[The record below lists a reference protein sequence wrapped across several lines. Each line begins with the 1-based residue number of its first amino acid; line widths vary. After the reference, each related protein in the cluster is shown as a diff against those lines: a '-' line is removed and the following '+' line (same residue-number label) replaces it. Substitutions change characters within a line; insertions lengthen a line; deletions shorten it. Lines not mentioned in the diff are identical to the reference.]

1 MDTATLSPIASLG
14 LALLL
19 MALGAGAT
27 FLIGWLIPDEVF
39 ETAQAHGRYAGLGTE
54 AVADSGGRRRRKPRV
69 LRLPARPVRTLPQFL
84 PQPARARA

>member
-39 ETAQAHGRYAGLGTE
+39 ETAQAHGRYAGLGAE
-54 AVADSGGRRRRKPRV
+54 PVADPGGRRRKPRV
-69 LRLPARPVRTLPQFL
+69 LRRPGRPAWALPHFL
-84 PQPARARA
+84 PQPVRVRT